1 MEQLI
6 TAANALQNTPK
17 TMLTNAI
24 SGMSHTQLSG
34 LFDPLET
41 ALKLIEK
48 LQAEVEREISYQEWD
63 GAA

>member
-17 TMLTNAI
+17 TIITNTV
-24 SGMSHTQLSG
+24 SGMSYAQLSG
-34 LFDPLET
+34 LFDALET
-41 ALKLIEK
+41 ARKLIEK
-48 LQAEVEREISYQEWD
+48 LQAEVEKEISYQEWD